1 MTSGNEKGRGG
12 DAGEEPECLHE
23 GETILSEHE
32 VCTDVDSGRSRSRK
46 RERVLGG
53 GGEDWGEVVIS
64 YLRKREEELCREL
77 LQQEGQE
84 ARVSKEFCGLWP

>member
-1 MTSGNEKGRGG
+1 MPMRSQSVCMKERPFYQSTRCVQMWIQEDPGAERGK
-12 DAGEEPECLHE
+12 EYW
-23 GETILSEHE
+23 
-32 VCTDVDSGRSRSRK
+32 
-46 RERVLGG
+46 G